1 MDQATILLAADHHE
15 NPLVVF
21 DLDGTLYNQWR
32 LRWCMALH
40 MVHDL
45 LWSSRGRRQIKIIRW
60 FRRIRETLAETEAED
75 VINLQYTMVASELSI
90 SEEEVREVIE
100 VWMLQKPLKYLRKCR
115 EPYVEF
121 TFVQLHRAGKI
132 VAVLS
137 DYPPHAKLR
146 ELGLHA
152 DIIVA
157 ATDAEVNRFKPHPK
171 GLLRVLDLAGTV
183 PQRCVVI
190 GDREDRDG
198 ECARRIGAPFLLKR
212 PFRQL
217 TLPEVNNRN

>member
-1 MDQATILLAADHHE
+1 MDQAAILLAAGHHE

-21 DLDGTLYNQWR
+21 DLDGTLYDQQR
-32 LRWCMALH
+32 LRWFMALH

-45 LWSSRGRRQIKIIRW
+45 LWSFKGRRQIKIIRW
-60 FRRIRETLAETEAED
+60 FRRLRETLAETEAED
-75 VINLQYTMVASELSI
+75 IINLQYAMVASELSI
-90 SEEEVREVIE
+90 SEEEVRVVIKL
-100 VWMLQKPLKYLRKCR
+100 WMLEKPLKYLRKCR
-115 EPYVEF
+115 EPYVEY
-121 TFVQLHRAGKI
+121 TFGQLHRAGKI
-132 VAVLS
+132 IAVLS
-137 DYPPHAKLR
+137 DYPAHEKLMA
-146 ELGLHA
+146 LGLHA

-183 PQRCVVI
+183 PERCVVI

-198 ECARRIGAPFLLKR
+198 ECARRIGAPFILKR

-217 TLPEVNNRN
+217 RLPEVNKHN